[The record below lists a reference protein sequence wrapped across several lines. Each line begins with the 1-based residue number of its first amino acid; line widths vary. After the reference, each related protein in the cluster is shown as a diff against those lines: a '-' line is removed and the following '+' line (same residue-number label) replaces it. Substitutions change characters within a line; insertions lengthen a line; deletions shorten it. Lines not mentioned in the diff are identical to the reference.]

1 MRSYL
6 PLLGLPLIFC
16 ANAPE
21 YVPPSVAPSSYSGVF
36 TESSRSTVAFS
47 SPTARSDA
55 LVVRPDLISM
65 SFSIWVE
72 GADTAALKA
81 EVTGLEQKLATT
93 LPGWATRVVMC
104 GVRQEGGWEATKL
117 VAEGRIEVPLPP
129 EKNFWERAQ
138 VVTALSAWSNP
149 VQRPSKAESEKTYPK
164 KAWGGL
170 VYSVAQPEKYRETLV
185 AQWTERVQI
194 FTSKAATAPIHLTE
208 CTPPAQ
214 VEQRALS
221 LEEVELYLTVNCKLA
236 VLPQ

>member
-6 PLLGLPLIFC
+6 PLLALPLIFC

-21 YVPPSVAPSSYSGVF
+21 YVSPSVAPSSYGGVF
-36 TESSRSTVAFS
+36 SDSSRATPVFS

-72 GADTAALKA
+72 GSDMAALRA
-81 EVTGLEQKLATT
+81 EVTALEQKLATT
-93 LPGWATRVVMC
+93 LP
-104 GVRQEGGWEATKL
+104 GWEATKL

-149 VQRPSKAESEKTYPK
+149 VQRPSKAESDKAYPK

-185 AQWTERVQI
+185 AQWTERVHI
-194 FTSKAATAPIHLTE
+194 FTSKAATTPIHLTE